1 MHRLFVVFLIILISC
16 GSNGNT
22 NGSNVNFPPK
32 FEIEL
37 PEGYEIE
44 EYEQG
49 YNLLTASKYVNGEI
63 EGMIELRY
71 SDDWSFSEI
80 SNDMYIK
87 EALTTDKFEK
97 ASSSTFNNFKIQ
109 IKEKMYFKNLGDCFY
124 SIYSGDYYS
133 NDVRVTNVVIQFVKD
148 DKLYTLIGS
157 SFPEN
162 FSNNHKQFLKSFE
175 TLKL

>member
-1 MHRLFVVFLIILISC
+1 MKKLTVIFVLVLLSC
-16 GSNGNT
+16 GGNGAVPETKT
-22 NGSNVNFPPK
+22 NSSPK
-32 FEIEL
+32 FEIKL

-97 ASSSTFNNFKIQ
+97 ASSTMFNNFKIQ
-109 IKEKMYFKNLGDCFY
+109 IKEKMYFKNLGNCFY

-133 NDVRVTNVVIQFVKD
+133 NDVRVTNVVIQFVKN

-157 SFPEN
+157 SFPDN

>member
-1 MHRLFVVFLIILISC
+1 MVIFVIVLVSC
-16 GSNGNT
+16 RGNNAIPET
-22 NGSNVNFPPK
+22 TANSSPK

-44 EYEQG
+44 EYEQR
-49 YNLLTASKYVNGEI
+49 YNLLTASKYVDGEI
-63 EGMIELRY
+63 EGMIEFRY

-80 SNDMYIK
+80 SNDMYIE

-97 ASSSTFNNFKIQ
+97 SSTSMYNNFQ
-109 IKEKMYFKNLGDCFY
+109 VQLKEKMYFKNLGDCFY

-133 NDVRVTNVVIQFVKD
+133 NNVRVTNVVIQFVKD
-148 DKLYTLIGS
+148 DKLFTIIGS

-175 TLKL
+175 SLKL